1 MDYVKRYE
9 RIEVVV
15 LQVFVPRHAVRCE
28 EGNEKHAV
36 VNRDCDVD
44 YVTENN
50 VWNSTV
56 FVCELP
62 ISTRSG

>member
-1 MDYVKRYE
+1 
-9 RIEVVV
+9 
-15 LQVFVPRHAVRCE
+15 VRCE

-36 VNRDCDVD
+36 VNRDCDVV

-62 ISTRSG
+62 VSTRPG